1 MLCRTADDL
10 YWVSRHM
17 ERAENTA
24 RLIDITT
31 RIAMLPIRLDRGKA
45 EAAPWR
51 RALDALGAVD
61 TCQKRYGTI
70 DADSVLDHLLLSPDN
85 PSSIISCLRAARE
98 SARAQRVA
106 ITSEM
111 YEDLNASW
119 LEMRG
124 LGTASIRREGLSN
137 ILERVKSRSASFRG
151 VTIGT
156 LGRGEGY
163 HFMQLGVFIERA
175 EWAIRLL
182 DVVGSD
188 GDLPE
193 SGEARDT
200 VEYFQWSALLQSL
213 SAFETYRRLH
223 RQSVTP
229 AGVAE
234 VMLLHDANPR
244 SLQTCTHQLHQ
255 VLRTLAGG
263 QALEVVRKAGA
274 LSAHT
279 RYARIDEIIADGLEP
294 WLQDGMERLDH
305 LGNAIHRQ
313 FMNAADTVDT
323 RPPPRTP
330 ARAPSQIQFQGQTSA
345 GSASHRSAFPRKII
359 AASARAPFPQ

>member
-24 RLIDITT
+24 RLIDVTT
-31 RIAMLPIRLDRGKA
+31 RIAMLPERLDRGKA

-61 TCQKRYGTI
+61 TCLKRYGSI
-70 DADSVLDHLLLSPDN
+70 DANSVLDHLLLSPDN
-85 PSSIISCLRAARE
+85 SSSIYSCLRAARE
-98 SARAQRVA
+98 AARAQRVA
-106 ITSEM
+106 ITAEM

-124 LGTASIRREGLSN
+124 LGTASIGREGLSN

-163 HFMQLGVFIERA
+163 QFMQLGVFIERA

-193 SGEARDT
+193 TGEARDT
-200 VEYFQWSALLQSL
+200 IEYFQWSALLQSL

-244 SLQTCTHQLHQ
+244 SLQTCTHSLHQ
-255 VLRTLAGG
+255 VLSTLAGDKT
-263 QALEVVRKAGA
+263 LEVVRQAGA

-279 RYARIDEIIADGLEP
+279 RYARINEIIADGLEP
-294 WLQDGMERLDH
+294 WLQNAMERLDR

-313 FMNAADTVDT
+313 FMTAADAAET
-323 RPPPRTP
+323 RPHIKAPSRPPSQLQFQAQTP
-330 ARAPSQIQFQGQTSA
+330 A
-345 GSASHRSAFPRKII
+345 
-359 AASARAPFPQ
+359 

>member
-24 RLIDITT
+24 RLIDVTT
-31 RIAMLPIRLDRGKA
+31 RIAMLPERLDRGKA
-45 EAAPWR
+45 QAAPWR
-51 RALDALGAVD
+51 RALDALDAVD
-61 TCQKRYGTI
+61 LCMKRYGSI
-70 DADSVLDHLLLSPDN
+70 DADTVLDHLLLSPDN
-85 PSSIISCLRAARE
+85 PSSILSCLRAARE

-188 GDLPE
+188 RDMPE
-193 SGEARDT
+193 CGEARDT

-263 QALEVVRKAGA
+263 QTLEVVRKAGA

-279 RYARIDEIIADGLEP
+279 RYARIDEILADGLEP
-294 WLQDGMERLDH
+294 WLQNAMERLDR
-305 LGNAIHRQ
+305 LGSAIHRQ
-313 FMNAADTVDT
+313 FMTTADIIEAL
-323 RPPPRTP
+323 PPRKP
-330 ARAPSQIQFQGQTSA
+330 RPHPPSQLQFQAQLLA
-345 GSASHRSAFPRKII
+345 
-359 AASARAPFPQ
+359 

>member
-24 RLIDITT
+24 RLIDVTT
-31 RIAMLPIRLDRGKA
+31 RIAMLPERLDRGKA

-61 TCQKRYGTI
+61 TCLKRYGGI

-85 PSSIISCLRAARE
+85 PSSVISCLRAARE

-124 LGTASIRREGLSN
+124 LGAASIGREGLSN

-193 SGEARDT
+193 TGEARDT
-200 VEYFQWSALLQSL
+200 IEYFQWSALLQSL

-244 SLQTCTHQLHQ
+244 SLQTCTHSLHQ
-255 VLRTLAGG
+255 VLNTLAGG
-263 QALEVVRKAGA
+263 QTLEVVRQAGA

-294 WLQDGMERLDH
+294 WLQNAMERLDR

-313 FMNAADTVDT
+313 FMTAVDATET
-323 RPPPRTP
+323 RPLAKAPSRPPTQLQFQAQTP
-330 ARAPSQIQFQGQTSA
+330 A
-345 GSASHRSAFPRKII
+345 
-359 AASARAPFPQ
+359 

>member
-1 MLCRTADDL
+1 MLCRTANDL

-31 RIAMLPIRLDRGKA
+31 RIAMLPERLDRGKA
-45 EAAPWR
+45 LAAPWR
-51 RALDALGAVD
+51 RALDSLGAVD
-61 TCQKRYGTI
+61 TCLKRYGSI
-70 DADSVLDHLLLSPDN
+70 DADTVLDHLLLSADN
-85 PSSIISCLRAARE
+85 PSSILSCLRAARE

-111 YEDLNASW
+111 YEDLNTSW
-119 LEMRG
+119 LEIRG
-124 LGTASIRREGLSN
+124 LDSASIGHEGLSS

-163 HFMQLGVFIERA
+163 QFMQLGVFIERA
-175 EWAIRLL
+175 EWAVRLL

-193 SGEARDT
+193 CGEARNT
-200 VEYFQWSALLQSL
+200 IEYFQWSALLQSL

-223 RQSVTP
+223 RHSVTP

-255 VLRTLAGG
+255 VLQTLAGG
-263 QALEVVRKAGA
+263 RTLEVVRKAGA

-279 RYARIDEIIADGLEP
+279 RYARIDEILADGLEP
-294 WLQDGMERLDH
+294 WLQNAMERLDR

-313 FMNAADTVDT
+313 FMTAADTT
-323 RPPPRTP
+323 TAQLPPKTTLRPS
-330 ARAPSQIQFQGQTSA
+330 SQPQFQAQTLA
-345 GSASHRSAFPRKII
+345 
-359 AASARAPFPQ
+359 

>member
-31 RIAMLPIRLDRGKA
+31 RIAMLPERLDRGKA
-45 EAAPWR
+45 LAAPWR
-51 RALDALGAVD
+51 RALDALGAAD
-61 TCQKRYGTI
+61 TCLKRYGTI
-70 DADSVLDHLLLSPDN
+70 DADTVLDHLLLSADN
-85 PSSIISCLRAARE
+85 PSSILSCLRAARE
-98 SARAQRVA
+98 AARAQRVA

-111 YEDLNASW
+111 YEDLNTSW
-119 LEMRG
+119 IEMRG
-124 LGTASIRREGLSN
+124 LDTASIGRDGLSN
-137 ILERVKSRSASFRG
+137 ILERMKSRSASFRG

-193 SGEARDT
+193 TGEARDT
-200 VEYFQWSALLQSL
+200 VEYFQWTALLQSL

-223 RQSVTP
+223 RQTVTP

-263 QALEVVRKAGA
+263 QTLEVVRKAGA

-294 WLQDGMERLDH
+294 WLQDAMERLAR

-313 FMNAADTVDT
+313 FMSAADTFDT
-323 RPPPRTP
+323 RPPLKAMGKP
-330 ARAPSQIQFQGQTSA
+330 PSQPQFQAQTSA
-345 GSASHRSAFPRKII
+345 
-359 AASARAPFPQ
+359 

>member
-1 MLCRTADDL
+1 MLCRTANDL

-31 RIAMLPIRLDRGKA
+31 RIAMLPERLDRGKA
-45 EAAPWR
+45 QAAPWR
-51 RALDALGAVD
+51 RALDALGAAD
-61 TCQKRYGTI
+61 TCLKRYGAI
-70 DADSVLDHLLLSPDN
+70 DADTVLDHLLLSPDN
-85 PSSIISCLRAARE
+85 PSSILSCLRAARE

-124 LGTASIRREGLSN
+124 LGTASIGREGLSN

-193 SGEARDT
+193 TGEARDT

-234 VMLLHDANPR
+234 LMLLHDANPR

-263 QALEVVRKAGA
+263 QTLEVVRKAGA

-294 WLQDGMERLDH
+294 WLQSAMERLDR

-313 FMNAADTVDT
+313 FMTAADTT
-323 RPPPRTP
+323 ESRPPPKAAP
-330 ARAPSQIQFQGQTSA
+330 KPPSQPQFQAQTLA
-345 GSASHRSAFPRKII
+345 
-359 AASARAPFPQ
+359 

>member
-24 RLIDITT
+24 RLIDVTT
-31 RIAMLPIRLDRGKA
+31 RIAMLPERLDRGKA
-45 EAAPWR
+45 LAAPWR

-61 TCQKRYGTI
+61 TCLKRYGSI

-85 PSSIISCLRAARE
+85 PSSIYSCLRAARE
-98 SARAQRVA
+98 AARAQRVA

-111 YEDLNASW
+111 YEDLNTSW

-124 LGTASIRREGLSN
+124 LGAASIGREGLSN

-200 VEYFQWSALLQSL
+200 IEYFQWSALLQSL

-234 VMLLHDANPR
+234 EMLLHDANPR
-244 SLQTCTHQLHQ
+244 SLQTCTHSLHQ
-255 VLRTLAGG
+255 VLTTLSGG
-263 QALEVVRKAGA
+263 QTLEVVRQAGA

-294 WLQDGMERLDH
+294 WLQNAMERLDR

-313 FMNAADTVDT
+313 FMTAVDT
-323 RPPPRTP
+323 TESRPQVK
-330 ARAPSQIQFQGQTSA
+330 APSHPPSQLQFQAQTLA
-345 GSASHRSAFPRKII
+345 
-359 AASARAPFPQ
+359 

>member
-1 MLCRTADDL
+1 MLCRTANDL
-10 YWVSRHM
+10 YWASRHI

-24 RLIDITT
+24 RLLDVTS
-31 RIAMLPIRLDRGKA
+31 RVAMLPERLDRGKA
-45 EAAPWR
+45 QAAPWR
-51 RALDALGAVD
+51 RALDALGAAD
-61 TCQKRYGTI
+61 LCLERYGHI
-70 DADSVLDHLLLSPDN
+70 GPDSVLDHLLLSPDN
-85 PSSIISCLRAARE
+85 PSSIYSCLRAARE
-98 SARAQRVA
+98 AARAQRVA

-124 LGTASIRREGLSN
+124 LGTASIGREGLSN

-188 GDLPE
+188 RDLPE

-200 VEYFQWSALLQSL
+200 IEYFQWSALLQSL

-234 VMLLHDANPR
+234 VMLLHEANPR

-255 VLRTLAGG
+255 VLLTLAGG
-263 QALEVVRKAGA
+263 QTLEVVRQAGA

-279 RYARIDEIIADGLEP
+279 RYARIDEILSDGLEP
-294 WLQDGMERLDH
+294 WLQNAMERLDR
-305 LGNAIHRQ
+305 LGSAIHRQ
-313 FMNAADTVDT
+313 FMTAVDAAET
-323 RPPPRTP
+323 RPPPKPMPLSPSQPQFQAQTP
-330 ARAPSQIQFQGQTSA
+330 A
-345 GSASHRSAFPRKII
+345 
-359 AASARAPFPQ
+359 

>member
-24 RLIDITT
+24 RLIDVTT
-31 RIAMLPIRLDRGKA
+31 RISMLPERLDRGKA
-45 EAAPWR
+45 VAAPWR

-61 TCQKRYGTI
+61 TCLKRYGSI
-70 DADSVLDHLLLSPDN
+70 DADTVLDYLLLSPDN
-85 PSSIISCLRAARE
+85 PSSVISCLRAARE

-124 LGTASIRREGLSN
+124 LGTASIGREGLSS

-200 VEYFQWSALLQSL
+200 IEYFQWSALLQSL

-255 VLRTLAGG
+255 VLTTLAGG
-263 QALEVVRKAGA
+263 QTLEVVRKAGA

-279 RYARIDEIIADGLEP
+279 RYARIDEILADGLEP
-294 WLQDGMERLDH
+294 WLQNAMERLDL
-305 LGNAIHRQ
+305 LGSAIHRQ
-313 FMNAADTVDT
+313 FMTAADAIET
-323 RPPPRTP
+323 RPPPKP
-330 ARAPSQIQFQGQTSA
+330 LPQPPSQLQFQAQTLA
-345 GSASHRSAFPRKII
+345 
-359 AASARAPFPQ
+359 

>member
-1 MLCRTADDL
+1 MLCRTANDL

-31 RIAMLPIRLDRGKA
+31 RIAMLPERLDRGKA
-45 EAAPWR
+45 LAAPWR

-61 TCQKRYGTI
+61 TCLKRYGSI
-70 DADSVLDHLLLSPDN
+70 DADTVLDHLLLSTDN
-85 PSSIISCLRAARE
+85 PSSILSCLRAARE

-111 YEDLNASW
+111 YEDLNTSW

-124 LGTASIRREGLSN
+124 LDSASIGREGLSN

-175 EWAIRLL
+175 EWAVRLL

-188 GDLPE
+188 SDLHE

-200 VEYFQWSALLQSL
+200 VEYFQWTALLQSL

-223 RQSVTP
+223 RHSVTP

-263 QALEVVRKAGA
+263 QTLEVVRKAGA

-279 RYARIDEIIADGLEP
+279 RYARIDEILADGLEP
-294 WLQDGMERLDH
+294 WLQNAMERLDQ

-313 FMNAADTVDT
+313 FMTAADTAT
-323 RPPPRTP
+323 AQLPPKIILRPS
-330 ARAPSQIQFQGQTSA
+330 SQPQFQAQTLA
-345 GSASHRSAFPRKII
+345 
-359 AASARAPFPQ
+359 

>member
-24 RLIDITT
+24 RLIDVTT
-31 RIAMLPIRLDRGKA
+31 RIAMLPERLDRGKA

-51 RALDALGAVD
+51 RALDALGAVE
-61 TCQKRYGTI
+61 TCQKRYGGI

-85 PSSIISCLRAARE
+85 PSSIYSCLRAARE
-98 SARAQRVA
+98 AARAQRVA

-111 YEDLNASW
+111 YEDLNTSW

-124 LGTASIRREGLSN
+124 LDAASIGREGLSN

-163 HFMQLGVFIERA
+163 QFMQLGVFIERA

-193 SGEARDT
+193 TGEARDT
-200 VEYFQWSALLQSL
+200 IEYFQWSALLQSL

-244 SLQTCTHQLHQ
+244 SLQTCTHSLHQ
-255 VLRTLAGG
+255 VLSTLAGDKT
-263 QALEVVRKAGA
+263 LEVVRQAGA

-294 WLQDGMERLDH
+294 WLQNAMERLDR

-313 FMNAADTVDT
+313 FMTAADATET
-323 RPPPRTP
+323 RPQIKAPSRPPSQLQFQAQTP
-330 ARAPSQIQFQGQTSA
+330 A
-345 GSASHRSAFPRKII
+345 
-359 AASARAPFPQ
+359 